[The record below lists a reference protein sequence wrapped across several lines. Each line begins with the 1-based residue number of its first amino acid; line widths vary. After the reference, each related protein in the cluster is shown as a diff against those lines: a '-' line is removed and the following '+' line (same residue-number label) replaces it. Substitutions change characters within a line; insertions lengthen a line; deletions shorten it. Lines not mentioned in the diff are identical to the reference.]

1 MNPPQKYGLVT
12 LTCIVIASMIGSGVF
27 TTSGF
32 AIAALGSAKLV
43 LLAWL
48 VGGVIANCGAISYA
62 ELSRRLPV
70 SGGEYTYL
78 SRRLHPAAGFMAGWV
93 SLTAGFSGAIAFSA
107 VTCAAYVGGLGLFAD
122 VPENAIAA
130 GLIIVS
136 GLAHAFVSRP
146 AASLQNLIVLLK
158 VAALL
163 VFLGTAAAL
172 LPSHQWHWEQ
182 NSAVVSDGPLWSVFA
197 QQVMWVSLSYTGFN
211 AAIYIASEVRN
222 AAVTV
227 PRALVL
233 GTVLVTGLY
242 LLLNLVFVSAAPA
255 ELIAGQADVAAIA
268 ARAVGG
274 PRLEIL
280 MRIAVVLG
288 TGSSVAG
295 MIMTGP
301 RVFSKMAQD
310 GLFPR
315 FFAAE
320 AGGIERTVLLQSGIA
335 LLLVF
340 TGDLRDL
347 LNYLSSVLALSS
359 AITVLTLLVPV
370 RGDLERR
377 RPAAATL
384 LAAVC
389 YVGGT
394 LLTAVLLVSRQPE
407 DLYGAL
413 ITIVTGGLLWLTVGH
428 GCWRGS
434 DMEQNSA

>member
-1 MNPPQKYGLVT
+1 MNQSRQYGLVT

-32 AIAALGSAKLV
+32 TIAALGSPELV
-43 LLAWL
+43 MLAWV
-48 VGGVIANCGAISYA
+48 VGGIIAVCGAISYA

-78 SRRLHPAAGFMAGWV
+78 SRRLHPAAGFIAGWV
-93 SLTAGFSGAIAFSA
+93 SLTAGFSGAIALAA
-107 VTCAAYVGGLGLFAD
+107 VTCAAYLSGLGPFSEI
-122 VPENAIAA
+122 PQNTIAA
-130 GLIIVS
+130 GLIVTA
-136 GLAHAFVSRP
+136 GMAHASGSRQ

-158 VAALL
+158 IGVLL
-163 VFLGTAAAL
+163 WFLGTAASMFS
-172 LPSHQWHWEQ
+172 SHQWYWEQ
-182 NSAVVSDGPLWSVFA
+182 SPAEVSSGPSISVFA
-197 QQVMWVSLSYTGFN
+197 QQVMWISLSYTGFN
-211 AAIYIASEVRN
+211 AAIYIASEVRD
-222 AAVTV
+222 AQVTV

-233 GTVLVTGLY
+233 GTVVVTVLY
-242 LLLNLVFVSAAPA
+242 LLLNLVFVTAAPA
-255 ELIAGQADVAAIA
+255 ELIADQGDVAAVA
-268 ARAVGG
+268 ARNVGG
-274 PRLEIL
+274 ARLETL

-301 RVFSKMAQD
+301 RVFSKMAED

-315 FFAAE
+315 FFAAAE
-320 AGGIERTVLLQSGIA
+320 GGMQRTVLLQSGIA

-359 AITVLTLLVPV
+359 AITVLTLLIPG
-370 RGDLERR
+370 RGESERS

-394 LLTAVLLVSRQPE
+394 LITAALLMNRKPGE
-407 DLYGAL
+407 LYGAL
-413 ITIVTGGLLWLTVGH
+413 ITIVTGGVLWLAVGRN
-428 GCWRGS
+428 CWRGS
-434 DMEQNSA
+434 EVQESST